1 MPGKGAQ
8 EGGTTS
14 GSGPVGWAR
23 RRPAHSAS
31 RGPEGR
37 PAPSHAFLRGRV
49 SGLQGAPG
57 SIAPKPS
64 CASCTSSTG
73 ALPSLGAGPADQQP
87 LPTPHSGCRALLPGP
102 GAEAS
107 QPPGPPWVNPR
118 ERFAPGQGHTRVQ
131 VGGGAREV
139 APVPGGPWVG
149 ESQTGSWPRCPG
161 LLTDVGDGT
170 STQTPL
176 RLPCTAAPTSSS

>member
-8 EGGTTS
+8 EGGMTS

-23 RRPAHSAS
+23 RGPAHPAS
-31 RGPEGR
+31 RGPKGR
-37 PAPSHAFLRGRV
+37 PAPSHGRV
-49 SGLQGAPG
+49 SGPRGALG
-57 SIAPKPS
+57 STAPKPS
-64 CASCTSSTG
+64 CASCTG

-107 QPPGPPWVNPR
+107 QPPGPPRVNPG

-149 ESQTGSWPRCPG
+149 ESQTGSWPGCPG
-161 LLTDVGDGT
+161 LLTGVGDGT

-176 RLPCTAAPTSSS
+176 RPPCTAAPTSSS